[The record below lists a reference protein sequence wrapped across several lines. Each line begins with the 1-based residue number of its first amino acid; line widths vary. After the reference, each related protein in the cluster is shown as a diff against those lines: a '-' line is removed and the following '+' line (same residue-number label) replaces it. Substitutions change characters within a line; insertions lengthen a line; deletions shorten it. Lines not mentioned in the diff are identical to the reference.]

1 MKPTKDNFMTHFFK
15 TTTGKRNQIVTIRTS
30 NPPAMLSDFELGE
43 PQRPKLAD
51 EQKQKHHARMK
62 LNFENQ
68 FMKNILS
75 LMKTSLA
82 RVAVPT
88 MMLLL
93 SSTASW
99 AQTVLLSDDFASITS
114 GNNTST
120 TGANS
125 AWAGDTSFPTVA
137 SAYQAG
143 GAVKLGTAS
152 LAGSITSK
160 TLDLSLNGGNFFV
173 KFDVKGWTTV
183 EGSIKVTVTG
193 LTAQTVTYTAVMA
206 GTFETKTLSFTGGT
220 AGSAVKIETTAK
232 RAYIDNV
239 SVYYSGAGAPAITA
253 SAASGIGATTAT
265 LNGNVT
271 SDGGAAVTD
280 RGFCYNTT
288 GGVTIN
294 DSRTASD
301 TGTGA
306 FTLGISALS
315 VNTQYY
321 YIAYAT
327 NSVGTTLS
335 AETNFW
341 TMAAVPVAPVVDT
354 PTPINLNVTLGSGDG
369 NPANTVYAIQETS
382 TAKYVQADGALNTTA
397 VFQAA
402 TTWNTVTVSGLNPST
417 AYTFEVK
424 AQNGAGTNTAFG
436 ATATGTTTSGVVPPA
451 VATQAATAL
460 AIASATLNGTVTANN
475 GAALTDRGFFWQT
488 TPGVTTADN
497 QLSAGGTAVSAFSMP
512 LGSLSVNTVYYY
524 RAYAVNSAGM
534 NLDNSEV
541 SFYTLANP
549 PTVPTVDGIA
559 GTTMNVT
566 LGTDD
571 GNPAN
576 TVYAIQE
583 TNSGSYVQTDGT
595 LGATA
600 AYQSAGD
607 WGTKTVNGLS
617 GTTTYSFQVKAQ
629 NGGGMDTAFSP
640 AADGTTLVATLTLA
654 KWDMSGYS
662 NSGSNPQAPTA
673 SDPNLTIGALTKGS
687 AITANTTAKCWGG
700 VFGTSAATEAAAI
713 TAGGYGTFTITANS
727 GHTVSFSDIPT
738 YNVRRS
744 ATGPTTGI
752 WQYSLDGST
761 FTDIG
766 SDITWG
772 GTTSGTGNTQP
783 AIDLSDIS
791 ALQNVAAGTTVT
803 FRVVA
808 WGASGTSGTWY
819 INDQA
824 SGLSDLIVEGF
835 ITSNGGTASIG
846 VSGNLAFG
854 NVTTGTVA
862 TATMTITNP
871 GSAILNVSGI
881 VYPTGFSGAFSGA
894 ISAGGS
900 QDVTVSFAPIA
911 IQSYG
916 GTITVNSDAT
926 SGSGTI
932 SSSGDGIAVV
942 PPVTPVI
949 TGIQISGGNVLID
962 FTGGASDVVGNFTV
976 VSASSVTSALAPI
989 AATITTSGPGVFRAT
1004 VPFSASTPAA
1014 FYRIKH

>member
-1 MKPTKDNFMTHFFK
+1 
-15 TTTGKRNQIVTIRTS
+15 
-30 NPPAMLSDFELGE
+30 
-43 PQRPKLAD
+43 
-51 EQKQKHHARMK
+51 
-62 LNFENQ
+62 
-68 FMKNILS
+68 MKNKLT

-82 RVAVPT
+82 RLVVPA

-93 SSTASW
+93 SSSAGW
-99 AQTVLLSDDFASITS
+99 AQTVVLSDDFASITTGDNTTTS
-114 GNNTST
+114 GSS
-120 TGANS
+120 S
-125 AWAGDTSFPTVA
+125 AWTGDISFPTVA
-137 SAYQAG
+137 SAYKAG

-152 LAGSITSK
+152 LVGSITSK
-160 TLDLSLNGGNFFV
+160 TLDLSPNGGNFFV

-193 LTAQTVTYTAVMA
+193 LTAQTVTYAAVMS

-220 AGSAVKIETTAK
+220 AGSTVKIETTAK

-239 SVYYSGAGAPAITA
+239 SVYYNGAGAPIIIAP
-253 SAASGIGATTAT
+253 AASGISPTTAT

-294 DSRTASD
+294 DNRTASG

-306 FTLGISALS
+306 FTFGISALS

-335 AETNFW
+335 AQTNFW
-341 TMAAVPVAPVVDT
+341 TLANVPVAPVVDT
-354 PTPINLNVTLGSGDG
+354 PTPTNLNVTLGSGDD
-369 NPANTVYAIQETS
+369 NPANTVYAIQETN
-382 TAKYVQADGALNTTA
+382 TAKYVQADGSLNTAA

-417 AYTFEVK
+417 AYTFKVK

-451 VATQAATAL
+451 IITQAATAL
-460 AIASATLNGTVTANN
+460 TAASATLNGTVTANN
-475 GAALTDRGFFWQT
+475 GAALTDRGYYWQVN
-488 TPGVTTADN
+488 PGVTLADN
-497 QLSAGGTAVSAFSMP
+497 QLSEGGTAVSAFSKL

-524 RAYAVNSAGM
+524 RAYAVNSAGT
-534 NLDNSEV
+534 NLDTSEV

-549 PTVPTVDGIA
+549 PTVPTVDTIT

-566 LGTDD
+566 LGAGD

-583 TNSGSYVQTDGT
+583 TNSGFYVQSNGL

-600 AYQSAGD
+600 AYQPAAD
-607 WGTKTVNGLS
+607 WGTKTVIGLS
-617 GTTTYSFQVKAQ
+617 GTTTYAFQVKAQ
-629 NGGGMDTAFSP
+629 NGGGIDTAFSP
-640 AADGTTLVATLTLA
+640 VASGTTLVAALTLA

-662 NSGSNPQAPTA
+662 NSGSSPQAPTA
-673 SDPNLTIGALTKGS
+673 SNANVTIGGLTKGA
-687 AITANTTAKCWGG
+687 AITANTTTKCWGG
-700 VFGTSAATEAAAI
+700 VFGTTAATEAAAI
-713 TAGGYGTFTITANS
+713 TAGGYGTFTVTVNS
-727 GHTVSFSDIPT
+727 GHVVSYSDIPV
-738 YNVRRS
+738 YNIRRS

-766 SDITWG
+766 SAITWG
-772 GTTSGTGNTQP
+772 TGTSSSGNPQT
-783 AIDLSDIS
+783 AIDLSGIS

-803 FRVVA
+803 FRVVS
-808 WGASGTSGTWY
+808 WGASGASGTWY
-819 INDQA
+819 FNDQT
-824 SGLSDLIVEGF
+824 SGTSDLIVEGF
-835 ITSNGGTASIG
+835 INASGGTASIG
-846 VSGNLAFG
+846 VLGNLAFG

-862 TATMTITNP
+862 TASITITNS
-871 GSAILNVSGI
+871 GTVALNVSGI
-881 VYPTGFSGAFSGA
+881 VYPSGFSGAWSGA
-894 ISAGGS
+894 IPANGS
-900 QDVTVSFAPIA
+900 HTVTVSFAPLA
-911 IQSYG
+911 VQSYG

-926 SGSGTI
+926 SGSGTL
-932 SSSGDGIAVV
+932 SSSGAGIAVV

-949 TGIQISGGNVLID
+949 TGIQVSGGNVLID
-962 FTGGASDVVGNFTV
+962 FTGSASDAVGNFTV
-976 VSASSVTSALAPI
+976 VSASSVTSDLASI
-989 AATITTSGPGVFRAT
+989 AASITTSGPGVFRAT